1 MATDP
6 IADAA
11 RKIEEAKQRKETA
24 DQAFKTGNVKDGTYY
39 AFCSITKT
47 YSQKL
52 FCRITR

>member
-1 MATDP
+1 METDP

-11 RKIEEAKQRKETA
+11 RKIEEAKQRKETG
-24 DQAFKTGNVKDGTYY
+24 DQAFKTGNVKDGAH

-52 FCRITR
+52 FCHITR